1 MVLKSLH
8 TGERGGTGENLV
20 GEVALVLVLVAVVV
34 HLTVSVVGFA
44 CVALLASF
52 KVGCK
57 RETGVN
63 IPQPQAIV
71 LVICVGRK
79 GDRWKR

>member
-20 GEVALVLVLVAVVV
+20 GEVALVLVLVVV

-52 KVGCK
+52 KVGCE
-57 RETGVN
+57 RETGMN

-71 LVICVGRK
+71 LVICEKKKKNREGNR
-79 GDRWKR
+79 